1 MSNLDINKSS
11 AKRILIVDDDSAILE
26 AMQMM
31 LEMEGYEVMITLN
44 GEELDKYFDK
54 KPDVIL
60 LDIWMSGIDGR
71 DICKNLKA
79 APATRNIPVIMISAS
94 REVEQSAKESGADDF
109 IAKPFQM
116 NELLSVISAHIK

>member
-1 MSNLDINKSS
+1 MNNLDINKSS
-11 AKRILIVDDDSAILE
+11 AKRVLIVDDDSAILE

-44 GEELDKYFDK
+44 GEELDKYFNK
-54 KPDVIL
+54 KPDLIL

-79 APATRNIPVIMISAS
+79 TPATRNIPVIMISAS

>member
-1 MSNLDINKSS
+1 MSDLDINKSTT
-11 AKRILIVDDDSAILE
+11 KKILIVDDDSAILE

-31 LEMEGYEVMITLN
+31 LEMEGYDVMVTLN
-44 GEELDKYFDK
+44 GEELEKYFDK
-54 KPDVIL
+54 KPDLIL

-79 APATRNIPVIMISAS
+79 SSATRHIPVIMISAS

-116 NELLSVISAHIK
+116 NELLSVISSHIK